1 MSHRVVDVDLI
12 ASSQYS
18 PSKRDETTT
27 TTAQISTRY
36 GNLSVTYDDAHH
48 ADARIG
54 KRKPLITYH
63 DCGTNHRTCFS
74 SFFACAGPKSEVC
87 AKFCAYHVDAPGSQD
102 GSVEVPEEFE
112 GEMTLTI
119 GQQLEDVSDFRTK
132 RTR

>member
-1 MSHRVVDVDLI
+1 MHHKNKPHSLLIMSHRVVDVDLI
-12 ASSQYS
+12 ASSS
-18 PSKRDETTT
+18 SLSKRDETLT

-63 DCGTNHRTCFS
+63 DSGTNHRTCFS
-74 SFFACAGPKSEVC
+74 SFFACAGPKSEVS

-102 GSVEVPEEFE
+102 GSVEGLPEEFE
-112 GEMTLTI
+112 GEMTL
-119 GQQLEDVSDFRTK
+119 DK
-132 RTR
+132 